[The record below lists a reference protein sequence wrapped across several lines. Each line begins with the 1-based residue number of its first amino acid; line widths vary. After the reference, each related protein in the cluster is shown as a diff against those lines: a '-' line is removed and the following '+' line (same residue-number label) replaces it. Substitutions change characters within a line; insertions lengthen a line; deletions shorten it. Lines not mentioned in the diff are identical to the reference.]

1 LRYAFLLVT
10 VLKGERSCSGS
21 LADAVRYGNELLE
34 AELLVD
40 ESKETAAAFVHTG

>member
-1 LRYAFLLVT
+1 LRYASLLIT

-21 LADAVRYGNELLE
+21 LGDAVSYGNDLLE

-40 ESKETAAAFVHTG
+40 ESKETAAACMHTG